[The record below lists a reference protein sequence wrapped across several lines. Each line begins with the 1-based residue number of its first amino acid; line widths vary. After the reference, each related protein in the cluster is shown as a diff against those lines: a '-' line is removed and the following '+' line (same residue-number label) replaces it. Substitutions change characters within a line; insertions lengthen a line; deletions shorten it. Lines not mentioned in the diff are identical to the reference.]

1 MSHDSRAHD
10 PRPHEVG
17 PEEFGEHLHS
27 YFTFERLV
35 LFAVLHIALT
45 LACVA
50 LAFIGHTPVVALIF
64 WLGGALVL
72 LSAFALSGD
81 WSGRS

>member
-1 MSHDSRAHD
+1 MSDLPRD
-10 PRPHEVG
+10 PTPD
-17 PEEFGEHLHS
+17 EFSEHLHS

-50 LAFIGHTPVVALIF
+50 LAFIGHVPVAALVF
-64 WLGGALVL
+64 GLGGALL
-72 LSAFALSGD
+72 LLGAFALSGD
-81 WSGRS
+81 WSRPS

>member
-1 MSHDSRAHD
+1 MSDMPRD
-10 PRPHEVG
+10 PTPDEV
-17 PEEFGEHLHS
+17 GEHLHS

-35 LFAVLHIALT
+35 LFSVLHIALT

-50 LAFIGHTPVVALIF
+50 LAFIGHIPVLALIF

-72 LSAFALSGD
+72 LSGLALSGD
-81 WSGRS
+81 WSRRT